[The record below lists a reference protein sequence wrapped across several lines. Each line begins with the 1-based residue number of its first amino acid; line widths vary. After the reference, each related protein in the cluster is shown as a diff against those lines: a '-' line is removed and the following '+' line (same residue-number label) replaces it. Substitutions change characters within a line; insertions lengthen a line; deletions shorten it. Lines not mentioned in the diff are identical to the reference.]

1 MLSLIHAALS
11 IMYKRKA
18 YTAKLDIDLM
28 TVTKELAQGKAKHQ
42 NDLIEEAIR
51 DMLKNE
57 LIDGV

>member
-1 MLSLIHAALS
+1 MLSLIRASLS
-11 IMYKRKA
+11 KIYKRKA

-28 TVTKELAQGKAKHQ
+28 TVTRELAQGKAKHQ

-57 LIDGV
+57 LID